1 MGASGGPP
9 PLPIRAR
16 LRDTD
21 AQVQNSRVA
30 MGLNPWTIVAVGA
43 IVLGFFLALY
53 ILEFMR

>member
-1 MGASGGPP
+1 MCASGGPP

-30 MGLNPWTIVAVGA
+30 MGLNPWTLAAVGA
-43 IVLGFFLALY
+43 IILGFFLYLY
-53 ILEFMR
+53 ILDLIR